1 MNDDNT
7 RIFHVFEMR
16 IGMNEF
22 DHHILVL
29 LKQQQER
36 PETFRPEQESNP
48 DLCDEVYY
56 LSQVQHAL
64 IG

>member
-1 MNDDNT
+1 
-7 RIFHVFEMR
+7 
-16 IGMNEF
+16 MNEF
-22 DHHILVL
+22 DHRILVL
-29 LKQQQER
+29 LKQQQEG
-36 PETFRPEQESNP
+36 PETFKPEQELNP